1 MSIVPF
7 CENITTAAG
16 SRAIL
21 TSLPKRVQ
29 KNGKTP
35 MSLEPE
41 EDLVYKFKREICNI
55 EGTPANIS
63 RKISSQLGRIRSVYS
78 VYITY
83 IRWGTFQIN
92 PGSENY
98 KIVEVETN
106 LCFKRSTIQ

>member
-1 MSIVPF
+1 
-7 CENITTAAG
+7 
-16 SRAIL
+16 
-21 TSLPKRVQ
+21 
-29 KNGKTP
+29 

-63 RKISSQLGRIRSVYS
+63 RKISLQLGRIRSVYS

-98 KIVEVETN
+98 KIVEVEAN
-106 LCFKRSTIQ
+106 LCFKRSTIQWKSPNINTFEIIFIFMNI